1 MNKHTHDT
9 DKSPPP
15 PVIPAADRN
24 SLEQVARKAA
34 CSHRKAMESM
44 AQNETAKQDSP
55 VTHAAD
61 MAQKYATEPLACRRC
76 GAITLPRVTPG
87 SGPHALKANCPECG
101 SFMQWLS
108 KHTPEERARRHAQA
122 RLDAMGKLAPTA
134 LQLAYLTTLGDRNPP
149 PANRAAASQRIDQL
163 KAKKGV
169 A

>member
-1 MNKHTHDT
+1 MSKHTQDL

-15 PVIPAADRN
+15 PVTPAA
-24 SLEQVARKAA
+24 EVA
-34 CSHRKAMESM
+34 
-44 AQNETAKQDSP
+44 QQ
-55 VTHAAD
+55 
-61 MAQKYATEPLACRRC
+61 YATEPLACRRC
-76 GAITLPRVTPG
+76 GALTIPRVTPG

-149 PANRAAASQRIDQL
+149 PANRAEASQRIDQL

>member
-1 MNKHTHDT
+1 MSKHTQDL

-15 PVIPAADRN
+15 PVTP
-24 SLEQVARKAA
+24 
-34 CSHRKAMESM
+34 
-44 AQNETAKQDSP
+44 
-55 VTHAAD
+55 AAD
-61 MAQKYATEPLACRRC
+61 MAQQYATEPLACRRC
-76 GAITLPRVTPG
+76 GALTIPRVTPG
-87 SGPHALKANCPECG
+87 TGPHALKANCPDCG
-101 SFMQWLS
+101 AFMQWLS
-108 KHTPEERARRHAQA
+108 KHTPEERARRQAQA